1 MRWFLLFQSLW
12 MLVNCVLSTDDAQS
26 IPRLR
31 RCGLSWIWVDGN
43 LPPLTNR
50 TFIPSKITD
59 IPVIIMVKMT
69 NFMALFQK
77 SDANIVNKGIF
88 LALCKIY
95 FVT

>member
-1 MRWFLLFQSLW
+1 MVFIFVILW
-12 MLVNCVLSTDDAQS
+12 TVCQLRSSDDAQS

-31 RCGLSWIWVDGN
+31 RCGLSCMCVDGN
-43 LPPLTNR
+43 LPPLTNK
-50 TFIPSKITD
+50 TFIPSNITAMPVSKI
-59 IPVIIMVKMT
+59 VKMT
-69 NFMALFQK
+69 NFMALFPK